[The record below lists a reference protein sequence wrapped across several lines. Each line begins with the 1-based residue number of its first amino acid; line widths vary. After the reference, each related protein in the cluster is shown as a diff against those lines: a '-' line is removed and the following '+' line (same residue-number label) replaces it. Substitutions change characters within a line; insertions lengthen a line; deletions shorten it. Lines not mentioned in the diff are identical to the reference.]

1 MASNLKKHLVN
12 EEGVGIGANH
22 VLKNI
27 YLLSRLYE
35 IYLIYHLDTYTKELW
50 KQDVSQIRL
59 MMHISLESNLD
70 KFLIPKIPKTD
81 LQSSQTVESDGT
93 LGKSKTKNVPIFY
106 TYL

>member
-35 IYLIYHLDTYTKELW
+35 IYLIYHQDTYTKEL
-50 KQDVSQIRL
+50 
-59 MMHISLESNLD
+59 
-70 KFLIPKIPKTD
+70 
-81 LQSSQTVESDGT
+81 
-93 LGKSKTKNVPIFY
+93 
-106 TYL
+106 